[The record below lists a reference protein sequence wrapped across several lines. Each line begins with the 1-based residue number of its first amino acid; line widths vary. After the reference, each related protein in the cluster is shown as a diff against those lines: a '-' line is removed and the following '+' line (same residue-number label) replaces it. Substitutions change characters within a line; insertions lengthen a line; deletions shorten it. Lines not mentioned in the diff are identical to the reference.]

1 MITLTDD
8 DYRVVQQVVLDIR
21 VRFEIYDKD
30 NKYINSI
37 DGNVINGSCSIDA
50 ESDIRRSF
58 SITIFPDYRSKLI
71 IDEQGYIW
79 IDKMVYIYIGIIDM
93 QTGEP
98 REWKFGEFYFTNIN
112 TTYDPVTN
120 QMSINC
126 SDMMILLDGSK
137 NGELGQLKI
146 SYPAYEEN
154 EEGIPTHYNTI
165 RNAVIDT
172 ISQLGRI
179 KEFEID
185 DIGEYNAMPLYNP
198 DYLQYRL
205 ESMVELPDGSMQEMW
220 NTIPYDQEFSAGTT
234 VLNII
239 STFRDLYPNYETYFD
254 ENGIF
259 CMNMIPSG
267 DEDPVIIDNSFFQK
281 VYISENTSIDLTTVR
296 NISHVWGQ
304 VLETDFYADSSTYD
318 NNTYSVEI
326 EGYTDEEHTNY
337 KNGDRIAFRVT
348 EAETLNTYYTESVNY
363 NNYTYTA
370 LYDNYPNKID
380 TEKEISFLAPASNE
394 IEEVYII
401 INSFE
406 PIPIYKM
413 NTSNPIDIQTI
424 KKNDRVFLKIVSVG
438 DDNYV
443 AYYMDTI
450 PTLGDLYVKVNELE
464 AIPLYD
470 ENTELPLKRSQ
481 LETDNIYV
489 FKIKSKHV
497 SGENIFRAYWL
508 GSWQAQG
515 IVALVDNTKGADLL
529 YVPTTLKINEDIT
542 EGFFNVEDGNFYAKR
557 TWNEEERKYIYE
569 DEYKKVINM
578 VYYQRDI
585 DVYYR
590 VVRRYSEQ
598 YFRDVYACPS
608 IRLKVIPGSPFTC
621 QKIGEY
627 MDVMT
632 DDKNITSSSLAVSRA
647 DWEVYKQARLTDS
660 ISLTTTLCPFADVN
674 IKVSYKRHDL
684 NYINYYIVKN
694 ISHDLSGGTTTWQ
707 LMKFYPL
714 YERGHMTHGQIKDAN
729 FTHGELSF
737 YQYETI

>member
-1 MITLTDD
+1 MKTLTNE
-8 DYRVVQQVVLDIR
+8 DYRIVLQPVLDIR
-21 VRFEIYDKD
+21 VRFEIYDK
-30 NKYINSI
+30 NRNYINSI
-37 DGNVINGSCSIDA
+37 DGNVINGSGTIDA

-79 IDKMVYIYIGIIDM
+79 IDKYVHIYIGIINM

-98 REWKFGEFYFTNIN
+98 YEWKFGEFLFTNVN

-126 SDMMILLDGSK
+126 SDLMSLLDGSK
-137 NGELGQLKI
+137 NGELGQLQI
-146 SYPAYEEN
+146 IYPAYEEN
-154 EEGIPTHYNTI
+154 EDGVPTHYNTI

-179 KEFEID
+179 NEFEID
-185 DIGEYNAMPLYNP
+185 EIGEYNAMPLYNP
-198 DYLQYRL
+198 NYIQYRI

-220 NTIPYDQEFSAGTT
+220 DTIPYDQEFSSGTT
-234 VLNII
+234 VLTILN
-239 STFRDLYPNYETYFD
+239 TFRDLYPNYESYFNED
-254 ENGIF
+254 GVF

-267 DEDPVIIDNSFFQK
+267 DEDPVMIDDDFFQR
-281 VYISENTSIDLTTVR
+281 VYISENTTIDLTTVR

-304 VLETDFYADSSTYD
+304 VLDTDFYADTSTYD

-326 EGYTDEEHTNY
+326 EEYTDEENTNY

-348 EAETLNTYYTESVNY
+348 DAGIVEGYYTDRVNMVGNNY
-363 NNYTYTA
+363 NA
-370 LYDNYPNKID
+370 FFDNYPDLID
-380 TEKEISFLAPASNE
+380 ISKSVTFLAPDFNNE
-394 IEEVYII
+394 QTYLI
-401 INSFE
+401 INDFD
-406 PIPIYKM
+406 PVPIYKSG
-413 NTSNPIDIQTI
+413 TTDFIDEHTI
-424 KKNDRVFLKIVSVG
+424 SKGDRVAVSFDLVDGTIVG
-438 DDNYV
+438 YYLNTNV
-443 AYYMDTI
+443 AAS
-450 PTLGDLYVKVNELE
+450 DLYLKVNDLD
-464 AIPLYD
+464 AIPIYD
-470 ENTELPLKRSQ
+470 ENTEKPLNRSQ
-481 LETDNIYV
+481 LEVDNIYV
-489 FKIKSKHV
+489 FKIKSKYINSNNV
-497 SGENIFRAYWL
+497 FRAYWL

-515 IVALVDNTKGADLL
+515 IVALVENGKGGDLL
-529 YVPTTLKINEDIT
+529 YVNTTLKINEDIT
-542 EGFFNVEDGNFYAKR
+542 QGFFNVEDGEFYATR
-557 TWNEEERKYIYE
+557 TWDEDNNKYIYTDKYE
-569 DEYKKVINM
+569 KVLNM

-608 IRLKVIPGSPFTC
+608 VRLKIIPDSPFTC

-674 IKVSYKRHDL
+674 IKVAYRRHDL
-684 NYINYYIVKN
+684 DTANPYIVKN
-694 ISHDLSGGTTTWQ
+694 ISHDFSGGTTTWQ
-707 LMKFYPL
+707 LMRFYPL
-714 YERGHMTHGQIKDAN
+714 YERNHMTHGQIKNAE

-737 YQYETI
+737 YQYENI